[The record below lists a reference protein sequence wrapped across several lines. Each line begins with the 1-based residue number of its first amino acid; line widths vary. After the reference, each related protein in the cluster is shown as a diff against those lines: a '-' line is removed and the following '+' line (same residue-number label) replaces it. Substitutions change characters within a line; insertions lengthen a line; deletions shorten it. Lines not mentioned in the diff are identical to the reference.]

1 MNYSRATAAASGSVS
16 RIERSRRAETRDADA
31 IVGVA
36 ADSARPNGCDRPPS
50 RSMTMNF
57 SGCDDEP
64 SSRLSG
70 VASIPWRFDLISH
83 DCSFRSHPVS
93 SDRAMPW
100 LAIPQTPSG
109 TPSRALTRLSA
120 RHANCFSYQMDA
132 YEIQAEGFAA
142 VAHCTPLS
150 FIEAIRLREFSRIE
164 VESGSPG
171 SAWVEGIVREPTRRD
186 SKCVPQ

>member
-1 MNYSRATAAASGSVS
+1 
-16 RIERSRRAETRDADA
+16 
-31 IVGVA
+31 
-36 ADSARPNGCDRPPS
+36 
-50 RSMTMNF
+50 MNF

-64 SSRLSG
+64 SSRFSG
-70 VASIPWRFDLISH
+70 VASIPRQFDSIAH

-93 SDRAMPW
+93 SDRAMPS
-100 LAIPQTPSG
+100 LAIPQMRSG
-109 TPSRALTRLSA
+109 TPSRALNCLPT
-120 RHANCFSYQMDA
+120 RHANCFSYDMDA
-132 YEIQAEGFAA
+132 YEIQAEGFGA